1 MAKRSLKSTPLGM
14 IKAKEAFD
22 NKGWTQ
28 EDLASEVGLSSRQ
41 SIWKFFT
48 GRPIE
53 RYLYKEICFKLDLN
67 WEEIAD
73 LPDEQRLSLLM
84 LAKETVD
91 VNAGLESLVKF
102 LRSQLKEQIIAQC
115 NILQS
120 AFDSTQPLLEQIYVL
135 INILPQ
141 PSNQRWLEIS
151 DLQDNHSVHRFL
163 KSVPANDSIYTSQST
178 LFRPNLAS
186 NIQESLPSLEMI
198 SQHDKM
204 IILGKPGAGKT
215 TFLQYLALQCIQEL
229 YQSELVPIFIQLRS
243 LDLDIA
249 EGQEWSLVN
258 CLVQLGHRYTLSQEQ
273 MMILVEQGKFLVL
286 LDGFDEL
293 SDSESELIFKEISQ
307 FAKRYYK
314 NVIYLTSRSGVQKYH
329 FQGFNYVEISDFN
342 AEQIKEFSKKWFVA
356 TATNKAEGLR
366 KAEQFIEQ
374 LEKANNQPIRDL
386 GVTPILLNLICSV
399 FKEKASFPTKRA
411 KLYQAGLDILLQ
423 KWDQAR
429 GIQRDQIYRYL
440 SLADK
445 IKLLSQ
451 IAATTFEQNN
461 YFFESSDILYLI
473 EDYLKT
479 LPNVKSDSETLW
491 LDSEAVLKAIE
502 FQHGLLV
509 ERAKDIYS
517 FSHLTFQEYLTA
529 RKIVANHTPHILQQE
544 LSNLATYTYDFR
556 WREVILLTVS
566 MLPNADF
573 ILHEMRRQIDVL
585 IKQDKTLQE
594 FLTIIAEK
602 VKLLQTPYRAAAV
615 RAFYFTLF
623 QNRDYNLAISLDVR
637 FASLDNLPETINL
650 DLTLVRA
657 LTDSLT
663 LLKSP
668 ELNMKKF
675 LNFYFSLDIEKKFV
689 LEPDFK
695 EALQS
700 LKSELPNLENKKE
713 IQAWLENNGQEWVEK
728 LRHFLWQYRQLGYDL
743 TLSSS
748 QKQWQQYY
756 RANQFLVECLQS
768 DCQMTKGVRELIE
781 DSLLLPSET
790 K

>member
-1 MAKRSLKSTPLGM
+1 M
-14 IKAKEAFD
+14 
-22 NKGWTQ
+22 
-28 EDLASEVGLSSRQ
+28 
-41 SIWKFFT
+41 
-48 GRPIE
+48 
-53 RYLYKEICFKLDLN
+53 
-67 WEEIAD
+67 
-73 LPDEQRLSLLM
+73 
-84 LAKETVD
+84 
-91 VNAGLESLVKF
+91 
-102 LRSQLKEQIIAQC
+102 
-115 NILQS
+115 QS
-120 AFDSTQPLLEQIYVL
+120 AFDLTQPLLEQIYVL

-151 DLQDNHSVHRFL
+151 DLQD
-163 KSVPANDSIYTSQST
+163 IQSAF
-178 LFRPNLAS
+178 FRPNLAS
-186 NIQESLPSLEMI
+186 NNQESLPCIEMI

-229 YQSELVPIFIQLRS
+229 YKAELVPIFIQLRS

-249 EGQEWSLVN
+249 EGQEWSLVKY
-258 CLVQLGHRYTLSQEQ
+258 LVQLGHRYTLSQEQ
-273 MMILVEQGKFLVL
+273 IMILIEQGKFLLL

-293 SDSESELIFKEISQ
+293 SDSENEFIFKEISQ
-307 FAKRYYK
+307 FAKSYYK
-314 NVIYLTSRSGVQKYH
+314 NVIFLTSRSGIQKYH

-342 AEQIKEFSKKWFVA
+342 AEQIKEFSQKWFVA
-356 TATNKAEGLR
+356 TATNKAEGLI

-411 KLYQAGLDILLQ
+411 KLYQAGLDILLK

-491 LDSEAVLKAIE
+491 LNSEAVLKAIE

-529 RKIVANHTPHILQQE
+529 RKIVANHAPHILQQE
-544 LSNLATYTYDFR
+544 LSNLVSHTHELR

-566 MLPNADF
+566 MLSNADF
-573 ILHEMRRQIDVL
+573 MLQEMRRQIDVL
-585 IKQDKTLQE
+585 VEQDKTLQE

-602 VKLLQTPYRAAAV
+602 VKLLQTPYRASAV

-623 QNRDYNLAISLDVR
+623 QNRDYNLAVSLDVR
-637 FASLDNLPETINL
+637 FASLDNLPEAINL

-663 LLKSP
+663 LLKSS

-689 LEPDFK
+689 LDPIFNQ
-695 EALQS
+695 ALQS

-713 IQAWLENNGQEWVEK
+713 IQVWLQNNGQEWVEK
-728 LRHFLWQYRQLGYDL
+728 LRNFLWQYRQLGYDL
-743 TLSSS
+743 NLSTS
-748 QKQWQQYY
+748 QQQQWQQYY

-768 DCQMTKGVRELIE
+768 DCQMTNDVRELIE
-781 DSLLLPSET
+781 DSLLLPSPT
-790 K
+790 Q